1 MVQSN
6 ESRINGTLRGDM
18 RKMESKDLKQK
29 IQDRLDQ
36 IEMLMYEN
44 YHLKNPEEMMN
55 QTLHVSKFWS
65 VLSEEDRD
73 FVQGVQSSIEEGW
86 EWNK

>member
-1 MVQSN
+1 
-6 ESRINGTLRGDM
+6 
-18 RKMESKDLKQK
+18 MESKNLKQK

-44 YHLKNPEEMMN
+44 YHLKNPKEMMN